1 VSDRAGSLAER
12 VAALLAGHAAQEHE
26 APGYRRAAVLL
37 PIAEHPA
44 GPRVILTRRS
54 DGVPTHKGQ
63 VSLPGGGYREVDGDL
78 RVTALREAE
87 EEIGLRPQDVVV
99 AGRLD
104 DAVTTGSRFVVRPF
118 VGVVPGGYGFAADRR
133 EIQEVIQLPVAW
145 LLAEP
150 FRAETWSRDEG
161 PVEVLV
167 QTYAGHVIWGL
178 TARILQQFVERVA
191 APLWA
196 PAGVTRSPGASPDP

>member
-1 VSDRAGSLAER
+1 MARSLADR
-12 VAALLAGHAAQEHE
+12 VAELLALHTARERE
-26 APGYRRAAVLL
+26 LPGYRRAAVLL

-54 DGVPTHKGQ
+54 HGVPTHKGQ
-63 VSLPGGGYREVDGDL
+63 VSLPGGGYREADGDL

-87 EEIGLRPQDVVV
+87 EEIGLRPRDVVV
-99 AGRLD
+99 VGRLD
-104 DAVTTGSRFVVRPF
+104 DAVTAASRFVVRPF
-118 VGVVPGGYGFAADRR
+118 VGVVPDGYGFAADAH
-133 EIQEVIQLPVAW
+133 EIQEVIQVPVAA

-150 FRAETWSRDEG
+150 FRREIWGRDEG

-167 QTYAGHVIWGL
+167 RRYEGHVIWGL

-191 APLWA
+191 SPLRGQ
-196 PAGVTRSPGASPDP
+196 AGEVTRLPGALPDP

>member
-1 VSDRAGSLAER
+1 MARSLAER
-12 VAALLAGHAAQEHE
+12 VAALLAGHAAKDQEP
-26 APGYRRAAVLL
+26 PGYRRAAVLL

-54 DGVPTHKGQ
+54 HGVPTHKGQ

-87 EEIGLRPQDVVV
+87 EEIGLRPHDVVV
-99 AGRLD
+99 VGRLD
-104 DAVTTGSRFVVRPF
+104 DAVTVASRFVVRPF
-118 VGVVPGGYGFAADRR
+118 VGVVPGGYGFAADAR
-133 EIQEVIQLPVAW
+133 EIQEVIQLPLAV

-150 FRAETWSRDEG
+150 FRREIWGRDGG

-167 QTYAGHVIWGL
+167 QRYAGHVIWGL

-191 APLWA
+191 GPLWA
-196 PAGVTRSPGASPDP
+196 QAGEVTRSPGASLDP